1 MSPFF
6 VDYLERLAMLHAE
19 MAKALTGLPQ
29 AALDWS
35 LGPELNSL
43 AVLAAHVAGSETF
56 WIGDVI
62 VRRTT
67 TRVRDHE
74 FQTTAVSADDL
85 KARLAH
91 ALADS
96 RQAVAQLTLDNL
108 AELRASPRDGEV
120 HSVAWCLLHALEH
133 VAIHVGHM
141 QLARQWWEEQQNSTQ
156 GGKSQ

>member
-120 HSVAWCLLHALEH
+120 HSVA
-133 VAIHVGHM
+133 
-141 QLARQWWEEQQNSTQ
+141 
-156 GGKSQ
+156 

>member
-6 VDYLERLAMLHAE
+6 VDYLERLAMLHGE
-19 MAKALTGLPQ
+19 MDKVLTGLPQ
-29 AALDWS
+29 AALEWS
-35 LGPELNSL
+35 LGPEINSL
-43 AVLAAHVAGSETF
+43 AVLAAHVAGSEMF

-67 TRVRDHE
+67 MRVRDHE
-74 FQTTAVSADDL
+74 FQTTAVSTADL

-96 RQAVAQLTLDNL
+96 RQAVGQLTLADL
-108 AELRASPRDGEV
+108 AEQRSSPRGDGQV
-120 HSVAWCLLHALEH
+120 YSVAWCLLHALEH

-141 QLARQWWEEQQNSTQ
+141 QLARQWWEEQQ
-156 GGKSQ
+156 KSQ